1 MDTQHPWSDMS
12 TGDGAYARWTEP
24 GQQIVGTILELG
36 VGTDLQGNNCPQLTI
51 RTNDGEQIVT
61 CSQAQLKSKII
72 ALHQTTG
79 INVGDKIAI
88 IFTGS
93 QSRAGGKT
101 LKEFDVS
108 LKTSDQLQQAPTNQK
123 PSAADLI

>member
-1 MDTQHPWSDMS
+1 MNDQHPWSDMS
-12 TGDGAYARWTEP
+12 TGDGAYVRWTEP
-24 GQQIVGTILELG
+24 GQQIVGTIIEIG
-36 VGTDLQGNNCPQLTI
+36 VGTDLQGNNCPQVTI
-51 RTNDGEQIVT
+51 RTNDGEHIVT

-79 INVGDKIAI
+79 INLGDKIAI
-88 IFTGS
+88 VYSGNQT
-93 QSRAGGKT
+93 RAGGKT

-108 LKTSDQLQQAPTNQK
+108 LKTGDPFDAPVPNNK